1 MHVILERTGGA
12 LRSLLSPAQGGI
24 CHATIRHKGV
34 LITESIKKPL
44 DLFVR
49 LVLLR
54 TVSHRV
60 SLTGMTNKLLEV
72 FISTPF
78 SACVL

>member
-1 MHVILERTGGA
+1 MILERTGGA
-12 LRSLLSPAQGGI
+12 LRGLLSPVQGCV
-24 CHATIRHKGV
+24 CHATTRRKGT

-44 DLFVR
+44 EPFTG
-49 LVLLR
+49 LVLLK

-60 SLTGMTNKLLEV
+60 SLTGMVNKLLEV
-72 FISTPF
+72 FISTAF